1 MPSRSPSYRKRFK
14 EVDTM
19 PYCMLVSIIL
29 NLSKFFLNRI
39 FNAKED
45 LATSKCNKNQYICFT
60 FI

>member
-1 MPSRSPSYRKRFK
+1 MPSLSPSYRKRFK

-29 NLSKFFLNRI
+29 NLTKFFLNFQRERG
-39 FNAKED
+39 FGKR
-45 LATSKCNKNQYICFT
+45 NKNQYICFA